1 MFWAL
6 PFVKAIVEVRSNEGL
21 TLESSALKLFTVA
34 NLHYQLGWLNE
45 TILLYSFTDV
55 VPHFLKKLTGP
66 LSSTKQLQMKVLLDT
81 MNGKS
86 SWHVMTNKETKN
98 DRLMLFFLFFL
109 FF

>member
-34 NLHYQLGWLNE
+34 NLHFYQLGWLNQ

-55 VPHFLKKLTGP
+55 VPHFLNKLTP
-66 LSSTKQLQMKVLLDT
+66 FLQRNSCK
-81 MNGKS
+81 
-86 SWHVMTNKETKN
+86 W
-98 DRLMLFFLFFL
+98 RYY
-109 FF
+109 

>member
-45 TILLYSFTDV
+45 TIFLYSFTDV
-55 VPHFLKKLTGP
+55 LPHFLKKLTP
-66 LSSTKQLQMKVLLDT
+66 FLQRNSCK
-81 MNGKS
+81 
-86 SWHVMTNKETKN
+86 W
-98 DRLMLFFLFFL
+98 RYC
-109 FF
+109 

>member
-34 NLHYQLGWLNE
+34 NLHYQLGWLNQ
-45 TILLYSFTDV
+45 TNLLYSFTDV
-55 VPHFLKKLTGP
+55 
-66 LSSTKQLQMKVLLDT
+66 VLLDT

-98 DRLMLFFLFFL
+98 DRLWLFFLFFL